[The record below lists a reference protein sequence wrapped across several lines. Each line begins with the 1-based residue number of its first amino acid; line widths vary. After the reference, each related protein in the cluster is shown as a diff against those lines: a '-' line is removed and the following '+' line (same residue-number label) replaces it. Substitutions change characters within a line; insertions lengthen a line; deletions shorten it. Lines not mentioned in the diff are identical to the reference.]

1 MDRGSWI
8 VDEEYPLA
16 PQSSIFNLQFSILNP
31 QSSIPTMNLPMT
43 RIASALVLFCSI
55 TLPAF
60 GQYASLQV
68 PKQIQY
74 QGRVATATGG
84 AWAGTEGYFVF
95 ALVQGA
101 TVLWNNWQ
109 GTASPADPGTVS
121 LGSGQVLTL
130 PVNSG
135 VFSIRLGDGSGT
147 NQQIPATVFF
157 DSTGN
162 AVRTGVKLAVWFS
175 PDDITF
181 TRLSPDVEFTA
192 VPFAMVAGI
201 AEAVQA
207 RAVSTEVLADS
218 AVTTAKIVDGTIT
231 QADLSPSLQFGFLPV
246 GSVTMWWGAKASVPG
261 GWEICDGST
270 PSTAGASLA
279 GNKPNLVD
287 RFPKGATS
295 GTANTQTGNFSG
307 GTNTDLAGPPLGA
320 GLGNI
325 TQGHALTPGEIPA
338 HHHEIFPL
346 NSGSVQGG
354 GNYIQGAA
362 YHNSNGYGPYGSST
376 TGDNTGGGGSH
387 VHGLPEHDNRPAF
400 LEMFFII
407 RVK

>member
-1 MDRGSWI
+1 MKII
-8 VDEEYPLA
+8 V
-16 PQSSIFNLQFSILNP
+16 
-31 QSSIPTMNLPMT
+31 LP
-43 RIASALVLFCSI
+43 IASLMAL
-55 TLPAF
+55 A
-60 GQYASLQV
+60 ASAQSPYGALQV

-74 QGRVATATGG
+74 QGRVATGTGG

-135 VFSIRLGDGSGT
+135 VFSIRLGDGSST

-192 VPFAMVAGI
+192 VPFAMVAGV
-201 AEAVQA
+201 AETVQA
-207 RAVSTEVLADS
+207 RAVSTAMLADAAVTTAKIAPTAVTTATLADS
-218 AVTTAKIVDGTIT
+218 AVTTAKIADGTIT
-231 QADLSPSLQFGFLPV
+231 QSDLSPSLQFGFLPV
-246 GSVTMWWGAKASVPG
+246 GSVTMWWGAKSPLPA

-270 PSTAGASLA
+270 PSTAGATLA

-287 RFPKGATS
+287 RFPKGATAGATNTQS
-295 GTANTQTGNFSG
+295 GNVSQDTNQTPAMNVTGTAISIAQM
-307 GTNTDLAGPPLGA
+307 P
-320 GLGNI
+320 I
-325 TQGHALTPGEIPA
+325 
-338 HHHEIFPL
+338 HHHEIYPKLSGYTTGYGDFLQGAGSHTLGAPYG
-346 NSGSVQGG
+346 NAVTGDSGS
-354 GNYIQGAA
+354 GATHDHTVPA
-362 YHNSNGYGPYGSST
+362 
-376 TGDNTGGGGSH
+376 
-387 VHGLPEHDNRPAF
+387 HDNRPAF
-400 LEMFFII
+400 LEMYFII